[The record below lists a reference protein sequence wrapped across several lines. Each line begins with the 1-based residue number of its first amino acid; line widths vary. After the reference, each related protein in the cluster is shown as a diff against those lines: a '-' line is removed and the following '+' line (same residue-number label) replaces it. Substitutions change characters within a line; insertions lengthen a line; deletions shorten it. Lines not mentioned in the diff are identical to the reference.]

1 VSHRIPSPP
10 PNNNRHPAAAS
21 SSSGASGKGRKKRR
35 NSVCFCCCVGLVT
48 QHGRGAEGE
57 KLCGKIKCFKL
68 KDVFMENTRRYKI
81 SPLSHP
87 NLMEKMFLE
96 KKKKKFFGEKK
107 RKEKI

>member
-1 VSHRIPSPP
+1 
-10 PNNNRHPAAAS
+10 
-21 SSSGASGKGRKKRR
+21 
-35 NSVCFCCCVGLVT
+35 
-48 QHGRGAEGE
+48 
-57 KLCGKIKCFKL
+57 
-68 KDVFMENTRRYKI
+68 MENTRRYKI